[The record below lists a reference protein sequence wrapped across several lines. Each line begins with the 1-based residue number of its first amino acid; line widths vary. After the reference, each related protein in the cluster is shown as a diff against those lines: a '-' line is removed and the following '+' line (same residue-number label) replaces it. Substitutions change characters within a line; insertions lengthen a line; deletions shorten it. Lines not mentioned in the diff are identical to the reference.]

1 MTMAQ
6 AAPAIYMSTTFDAP
20 GYRIVRSVGLVWG
33 TLVRS
38 VGFGKSIVGG
48 FKALKAGEVSQ
59 FSTAVDEARR
69 LATDRLAQ
77 NAAAAGANAVL
88 GVRFE
93 SSDIGDGLAEVM
105 AYGTGVVLEPANS
118 PT

>member
-1 MTMAQ
+1 MDHSTGG
-6 AAPAIYMSTTFDAP
+6 IYMATTFDVP
-20 GYRIVRSVGLVWG
+20 GYRIVRPIGLVWG

-69 LATDRLAQ
+69 LATEKLAE
-77 NAAAAGANAVL
+77 NTRAMGANAVL

-93 SSDIGDGLAEVM
+93 SSDIGEGLAEVM
-105 AYGTGVVLEPANS
+105 AYGTAVLVEPIQ
-118 PT
+118 

>member
-1 MTMAQ
+1 MAD
-6 AAPAIYMSTTFDAP
+6 PMYMSTTFDAP
-20 GYRIVRSVGLVWG
+20 GFRVAKPLGLVWG

-38 VGFGKSIVGG
+38 VGFGKSITGS

-59 FSTAVDEARR
+59 FSSAVDEARR
-69 LATDRLAQ
+69 LATQRLAEH
-77 NAAAAGANAVL
+77 AEAMGANAVL

-105 AYGTGVVLEPANS
+105 AYGTAVVLESAA
-118 PT
+118 

>member
-1 MTMAQ
+1 MAPS
-6 AAPAIYMSTTFDAP
+6 PAIYMSTTFDAP
-20 GYRIVRSVGLVWG
+20 GYRIERPIGLVWG

-38 VGFGKSIVGG
+38 VGFGKSLVGG

-69 LATDRLAQ
+69 LATEKLAA

-88 GVRFE
+88 GIRFE
-93 SSDIGDGLAEVM
+93 SSDIGEGLAEVM
-105 AYGTGVVLEPANS
+105 AYGTGVVLVPEG
-118 PT
+118 